1 MKRILFVDDEQAALD
16 GLRYRL
22 HRMSSKWQV
31 DCVDNGPR
39 AIEQMQRQP
48 YDVIVTD
55 MRMPGMDGAELLEI
69 VSGRWPQAV
78 RIVLS
83 GYADLKQTV
92 RLVPFAHQYLS
103 KPCEPRQL
111 EQVIDRCLLLHDLL
125 HGSHLR
131 TIVGRIRKL
140 PSLPRI
146 YTALQGITR
155 NDNVTVSEV
164 AGLVASDSAIAAR
177 VLQIVNSA
185 FFRLARRVTNIE
197 QAVSYLG
204 FTAIRNVATS
214 VEIFSQW
221 PAGGSIHLDQENL
234 QSHVRAVAAAASA
247 LTLKTPITDDTM
259 LAGLLHDIGYW
270 ILAQECAADLKA
282 AVELAATTSIPLHE
296 AETQVMGAS
305 HAEVGAYLLGIWGLP
320 YPVIEAVAHHH
331 QPRRVAQ
338 TDFDVLAALAIAHSL
353 VPEDDSSAFDL
364 PAPPDSKVDESY
376 LTCVKAP
383 FDWTEAQ
390 RRVAETTELEEVSQ

>member
-83 GYADLKQTV
+83 GYADLKQTI

-111 EQVIDRCLLLHDLL
+111 EQVIDRCLLLHDML

-140 PSLPRI
+140 PSLPR
-146 YTALQGITR
+146 R
-155 NDNVTVSEV
+155 NRE
-164 AGLVASDSAIAAR
+164 GSDPGGPTDR
-177 VLQIVNSA
+177 
-185 FFRLARRVTNIE
+185 
-197 QAVSYLG
+197 
-204 FTAIRNVATS
+204 
-214 VEIFSQW
+214 
-221 PAGGSIHLDQENL
+221 PAGRD
-234 QSHVRAVAAAASA
+234 
-247 LTLKTPITDDTM
+247 
-259 LAGLLHDIGYW
+259 
-270 ILAQECAADLKA
+270 
-282 AVELAATTSIPLHE
+282 
-296 AETQVMGAS
+296 AS
-305 HAEVGAYLLGIWGLP
+305 HASLTIQPSFRKIRGLLRILP
-320 YPVIEAVAHHH
+320 CSP
-331 QPRRVAQ
+331 VAQ
-338 TDFDVLAALAIAHSL
+338 
-353 VPEDDSSAFDL
+353 
-364 PAPPDSKVDESY
+364 
-376 LTCVKAP
+376 
-383 FDWTEAQ
+383 
-390 RRVAETTELEEVSQ
+390 R